1 MKDENLYSFMNNF
14 VNAAF
19 DLSLGKMKKK
29 NTKFKII
36 QKSIKSNLKVS
47 HARKILTS
55 ESLLL
60 VKKS

>member
-29 NTKFKII
+29 Y
-36 QKSIKSNLKVS
+36 KV
-47 HARKILTS
+47 
-55 ESLLL
+55 
-60 VKKS
+60 

>member
-36 QKSIKSNLKVS
+36 QKVSNQSWKFLTPQTFLR
-47 HARKILTS
+47 ARAYFL
-55 ESLLL
+55 
-60 VKKS
+60 